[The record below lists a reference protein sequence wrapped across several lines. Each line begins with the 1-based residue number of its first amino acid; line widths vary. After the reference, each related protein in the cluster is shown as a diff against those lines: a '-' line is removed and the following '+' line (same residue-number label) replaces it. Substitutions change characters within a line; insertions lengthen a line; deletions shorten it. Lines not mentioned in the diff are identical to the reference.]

1 MAILHPE
8 LIVGALNM
16 LNKVIERSDVSEY
29 GRIVSYRLM
38 TGNGYEDSTD
48 DRESVQS
55 IESR

>member
-8 LIVGALNM
+8 LIVGTLNM

-38 TGNGYEDSTD
+38 IGNGYEDSTD
-48 DRESVQS
+48 D
-55 IESR
+55 